1 MPKVK
6 KKKKK
11 GFSVSF
17 EKKVKNARKN
27 VKKDIKKKFIAIEKR
42 IPGVKELEKKVES
55 KEFSSFCLTYGWAI
69 LVILVCVGGFFW
81 WQYFT
86 SYSEKCDF
94 VDGSGLFCEQ
104 LDITTEFISIEI
116 RNLNNNSI
124 KVNQVKLKSC
134 VLKPDQNIP
143 DNDKRMFIVPCN
155 ISSGRLK
162 EKIVVGFKT
171 GEFQKHSVAKL
182 TEIVP

>member
-55 KEFSSFCLTYGWAI
+55 KEFSSFCLI
-69 LVILVCVGGFFW
+69 
-81 WQYFT
+81 
-86 SYSEKCDF
+86 
-94 VDGSGLFCEQ
+94 
-104 LDITTEFISIEI
+104 
-116 RNLNNNSI
+116 
-124 KVNQVKLKSC
+124 
-134 VLKPDQNIP
+134 
-143 DNDKRMFIVPCN
+143 
-155 ISSGRLK
+155 
-162 EKIVVGFKT
+162 
-171 GEFQKHSVAKL
+171 
-182 TEIVP
+182 